1 MSSGSRNV
9 MVGSIAFL
17 TGLVAGAGA
26 GVLTAPRSGV
36 RTRQQ
41 IRDFVGD
48 VGQRATSLVEDA
60 KKSVGDTLEWSKR
73 LVG

>member
-1 MSSGSRNV
+1 MSSGTRNV

-26 GVLTAPRSGV
+26 GVLTAPRPGV

-41 IRDFVGD
+41 IRKFVGD
-48 VGQRATSLVEDA
+48 VGQRATSVVEDA
-60 KKSVGDTLEWSKR
+60 KKTVGDTLTRCKGF
-73 LVG
+73 VG

>member
-1 MSSGSRNV
+1 MSSGTRNV
-9 MVGSIAFL
+9 VVGGVAFL

-26 GVLTAPRSGV
+26 GVLTAPRPGV

-41 IRDFVGD
+41 IRNFVGD
-48 VGQRATSLVEDA
+48 VGLRATSVFEDTTKA
-60 KKSVGDTLEWSKR
+60 VGDALTRCKG